1 MRVLL
6 CSTPMLGHFNPMVP
20 LAWALRAAGHEVLAA
35 ASEDFAGQ
43 VCERGLPVA
52 SLPAVDFKAVMG
64 RDRQG
69 RPVPYHGDA
78 EERVLRSGRGWGRL
92 GAHLLDGMSRIV
104 SGWKPDLVVV
114 DPVEYAGR
122 LAAAR
127 RGIPVVEHAWGVWP
141 DPLFAVGA
149 QEELAPELER
159 LGLGSLPVPDERLDF
174 CSPSLQRKGVSATAM
189 RYVSVAGP
197 AMLPKW
203 LDEPRHR
210 PLVCLTFGSILPKVN
225 PEGMLDLTSRLAEI
239 VPTLGVD
246 VAIATDRATAAQLS
260 PVPPGVVAAGWL
272 PMDLV
277 VPACAAV
284 LHYGGAGVTMMSTAA
299 AVPQLVV
306 ELPVAD
312 APEHARRVAAAGL
325 GICIEPSALSADTV
339 TEALGD
345 LLGDDSWRARAAE
358 VAAEQEGRPLPIVVA
373 EELAARWG

>member
-35 ASEDFAGQ
+35 TTEDFAGQ
-43 VCERGLPVA
+43 VSERGLPVVT
-52 SLPAVDFKAVMG
+52 LPSVDVKAVMG

-69 RPVPYHGDA
+69 RLAPYHADA
-78 EERVLRSGRGWGRL
+78 GERVLRSGRGWGRF
-92 GAHLLDGMSRIV
+92 GAHLLEGMSGIV
-104 SGWKPDLVVV
+104 SAWKPDLVLV

-127 RGIPVVEHAWGVWP
+127 LGIPVVEHAWGIWP
-141 DPLFAVGA
+141 DPLFAIGA
-149 QEELAPELER
+149 QEELAPELE
-159 LGLGSLPVPDERLDF
+159 LFGLAGLPAPDERVDF
-174 CSPSLQRKGVSATAM
+174 CSPSLQRPGVAATAM

-197 AMLPKW
+197 AMLPGW

-225 PEGMLDLTSRLAEI
+225 PQGMLDLTSRLAEI

-246 VAIATDRATAAQLS
+246 MAIATDPATAEQLS
-260 PVPPGVVAAGWL
+260 PVSSGVVAAGWL
-272 PMDLV
+272 PIDQV
-277 VPACAAV
+277 VPRCAAV

-306 ELPVAD
+306 ELPIAD
-312 APEHARRVAAAGL
+312 APDHARRVAAAGL
-325 GICIEPSALSADTV
+325 GICIEPSVLNADTV

-345 LLGDDSWRARAAE
+345 LLGDASWRARAAK
-358 VAAEQEGRPLPIVVA
+358 VAAEQEGRPLPVA
-373 EELAARWG
+373 VADELAARWG